1 VDGVMTKGFELEISG
16 QLSPQWQLQAGFTH
30 NVSQRQNVPVS
41 TITPANQFTFYTTY
55 KLDGRLDG
63 LTIGGGARW
72 MDQTWANL
80 TRPTYGK
87 VVFTAPGY
95 WVVDA
100 MASYKF
106 NDSLSATLNVRNLFD
121 NKYYTFYDWYNGYTW
136 GVPRS
141 VQLSVTYRF

>member
-1 VDGVMTKGFELEISG
+1 MTKGFELKISG

-30 NVSQRQNVPVS
+30 NVSQRDNVRVS
-41 TITPANQFTFYTTY
+41 TLTPANQFTFYTTY
-55 KLDGRLDG
+55 ELDGTLDR

-72 MDQTWANL
+72 MDQTWGNV
-80 TRPTYGK
+80 TNPVYGR

-106 NDSLSATLNVRNLFD
+106 NDNLSATLNIRNLLD
-121 NKYYTFYDWYNGYTW
+121 NKYYTFYDWYTGYAW
-136 GVPRS
+136 GAPRS
-141 VQLSVTYRF
+141 ALLNMTYRF